1 MYENTVKFN
10 LTISVLTFLLLFFYL
25 FAVAFKMSKIT
36 GKDELMESLH
46 NVLYRRKGV
55 ATTRKKAILDFSGF
69 AFVEDAEEKEIEAR
83 KASMSKWKLELIHR
97 LMDAL
102 DLPRGA
108 GDKSS
113 KIDRIME
120 FLAKP
125 NKLSDVD
132 LAAKEAAK
140 KEKEKKKRE
149 RAAAKKEK
157 ESAKKR
163 KSPAEKGTGSKVR
176 NCSDINVI
184 PCL

>member
-1 MYENTVKFN
+1 
-10 LTISVLTFLLLFFYL
+10 
-25 FAVAFKMSKIT
+25 MSKIT

-55 ATTRKKAILDFSGF
+55 ATTRKKVILDFCGF
-69 AFVEDAEEKEIEAR
+69 SFAEDAEEKEIEAR

-97 LMDAL
+97 LLDAL
-102 DLPRGA
+102 DLPRGL
-108 GDKSS
+108 GDKSA
-113 KIDRIME
+113 KIDRVME

-125 NKLSDVD
+125 TKKSDVD

-157 ESAKKR
+157 EAKKR
-163 KSPAEKGTGSKVR
+163 KTPSEKGTSSKVR
-176 NCSDINVI
+176 
-184 PCL
+184 